1 MLHNQQ
7 GYMMYPMMDQNQAYQ
22 WNQYNYDQSQQNIS
36 VDSARGKST
45 HGHSKS
51 SSHDKDGPKKMSP
64 KVIKRNTLANN
75 NNQAANQNQQ
85 AAQLNQGA
93 YPQNALNQFVPVY
106 MLPPGFAGHPGAFNA
121 ALAAHAAQQ
130 QQGNH
135 GNNSPNNANIQQA
148 QAQAAAA
155 AAAYQMPTYGHYP
168 YGIQVPYGF
177 QMPAQNKGAY
187 YNPSGYSGSDYNS
200 ASHSAHSHTDS
211 SHRGSKST
219 DSMSKRNSR
228 SLTSKDSATHSTGA
242 SNKGRK
248 NSGHPKNMKKNT
260 KKFQSTHQIN
270 IQKGTKVN
278 QHQAVKLQNSCG
290 RSHSVGSDLSAG
302 CSASAC
308 QPNNVGQNNVQ
319 LRSCSH
325 DSHPDSGRQTSNNS
339 NEKRKI
345 SGCCSSECDHHGPI
359 FQNMRKF
366 SNNQDFKKPD
376 GDLTKKLIEL
386 IEFYL
391 SDEYLAKDKYLLR
404 QIRCKSEGYISIKLM
419 TSFKKVKKL
428 TRDWRSVRFALLQS
442 PNLIVSPEGFRVK
455 RATQLPE
462 NLRKPRL
469 LSSVVTIRLTEELSA
484 VDALTSKF
492 SKFGEIGLVRILK
505 PGKEIPSDLRN
516 YATQVPDIGKSMCA
530 VVDFEQS
537 ESALQAVRCLK
548 DELMTDK
555 MRLALLGPRVR
566 RTLYKQD
573 RADDENDDDI
583 DDAEINKSIEEAL
596 KVNPTGTTKEPLE
609 QQDTI
614 RPETHTY
621 KNVASSNNNSNNNK
635 IKRVESNDSNTTN
648 CTSTT
653 NKSLDL
659 SVDSGNCAASGGTAS
674 NDEDLKAIHLDDG
687 SSKNAMKKDSKLNSI
702 IRQPEG
708 PGSNPVLSG
717 FAYKRSALY

>member
-1 MLHNQQ
+1 MLHNNQ
-7 GYMMYPMMDQNQAYQ
+7 GYMMYPMIDQSYQ
-22 WNQYNYDQSQQNIS
+22 WNQYNYDSQGQASI
-36 VDSARGKST
+36 DSARGKSN

-51 SSHDKDGPKKMSP
+51 SSADKDPKRMNMNKH
-64 KVIKRNTLANN
+64 NN
-75 NNQAANQNQQ
+75 NKGKDMRNNM
-85 AAQLNQGA
+85 
-93 YPQNALNQFVPVY
+93 YPQHAVNQFVPVY

-121 ALAAHAAQQ
+121 ALAAHAAQNQ
-130 QQGNH
+130 NGNGMYTH
-135 GNNSPNNANIQQA
+135 QL
-148 QAQAAAA
+148 
-155 AAAYQMPTYGHYP
+155 PTYGHYP
-168 YGIQVPYGF
+168 YGVQMPYGYPPM
-177 QMPAQNKGAY
+177 QKGY
-187 YNPSGYSGSDYNS
+187 YNASGYSGSDYNS

-211 SHRGSKST
+211 SHRGSKSS
-219 DSMSKRNSR
+219 DSISKRNSR
-228 SLTSKDSATHSTGA
+228 SLTSKDSATHSTG
-242 SNKGRK
+242 SKGRK
-248 NSGHPKNMKKNT
+248 GSGGVQKKFETKKNG
-260 KKFQSTHQIN
+260 KKFQSTHQIT
-270 IQKGTKVN
+270 IQKGHKQN
-278 QHQAVKLQNSCG
+278 VKLQNSCG

-308 QPNNVGQNNVQ
+308 QPQAP
-319 LRSCSH
+319 RSCSH
-325 DSHPDSGRQTSNNS
+325 DSHPDSGRQTSHTS
-339 NEKRKI
+339 NEKRKV
-345 SGCCSSECDHHGPI
+345 SGCCSSECDHHGLI

-469 LSSVVTIRLTEELSA
+469 LSSVVTIRLTEGLSS

-492 SKFGEIGLVRILK
+492 SKYGEIGLVRILK

-516 YATQVPDIGKSMCA
+516 YATQVPDIGKTMCA

-573 RADDENDDDI
+573 RSDKDDDDLDDDDEEIQDI
-583 DDAEINKSIEEAL
+583 NNNIADAMEKVPSEE
-596 KVNPTGTTKEPLE
+596 KK
-609 QQDTI
+609 DS
-614 RPETHTY
+614 Y
-621 KNVASSNNNSNNNK
+621 KNAVVKNK
-635 IKRVESNDSNTTN
+635 TTRVDSNDSNTTN
-648 CTSTT
+648 CTSTST
-653 NKSLDL
+653 NKSIDI
-659 SVDSGNCAASGGTAS
+659 SVDSGNCGASGGNQS
-674 NDEDLKAIHLDDG
+674 NDEDLKAIVLDDNT
-687 SSKNAMKKDSKLNSI
+687 KNAKKENSPIKLTSI
-702 IRQPEG
+702 IREPEG
-708 PGSNPVLSG
+708 PGSNPVMSG
-717 FAYKRSALY
+717 FAYKRSAFV